1 MQAIEEAAATD
12 ASANPVRLAHPL
24 TLIRIAYGL

>member
-1 MQAIEEAAATD
+1 MQGIGDSKAQKQ
-12 ASANPVRLAHPL
+12 HPL